1 MMMFQTLNPEILKS
15 ISLFLVNSPF
25 IRDFFIEFLIVVNKE
40 EEDASD
46 FLNEPLQ
53 TQLSEIGEGVLTV
66 M

>member
-1 MMMFQTLNPEILKS
+1 
-15 ISLFLVNSPF
+15 VNSPF